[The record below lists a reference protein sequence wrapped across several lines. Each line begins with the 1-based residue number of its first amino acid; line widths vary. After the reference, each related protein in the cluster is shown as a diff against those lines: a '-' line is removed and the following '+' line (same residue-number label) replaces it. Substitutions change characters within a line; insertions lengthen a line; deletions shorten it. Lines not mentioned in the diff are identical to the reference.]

1 MSPSRPS
8 TDQPV
13 GSRRPCTRVESRRAK
28 DGNSTNLEFVEQ
40 IQQEAEEE
48 LREVLG
54 LDTHNSS
61 DEEPSEQHRYLRNL
75 VEVFEEDT
83 MPYPYPKYNDE
94 ADTEA
99 HMRAFLTP
107 WQANHVSQRL
117 SEADAAKS
125 KIAEFG
131 LSLDG

>member
-48 LREVLG
+48 LREGHG
-54 LDTHNSS
+54 LDTDCSS
-61 DEEPSEQHRYLRNL
+61 DEESSYQHRYLRNL

-83 MPYPYPKYNDE
+83 MSYPYPKYNDE
-94 ADTEA
+94 GDAVA
-99 HMRAFLTP
+99 HMRAFITT
-107 WQANHVSQRL
+107 W
-117 SEADAAKS
+117 
-125 KIAEFG
+125 
-131 LSLDG
+131 